1 MSESEFERLYQEFVR
16 KGGGTYTFD
25 GSAQTPAAYYDLTSL
40 TELSDSEIAQLEAA
54 QEQYN
59 RQAALNTISTELA
72 ANAFTNPFNLI
83 NQSGRNAYIYLS
95 TNPNFLLIE
104 ALNVAI
110 NGSANRQDIL
120 DYFISSGIGT
130 SFLSLPSLPLTA
142 SSMYDLVQSHTDSQ
156 VSNLVQTLQDVNSL
170 VNMSKQFGEQ
180 DSSCNMFNEL
190 MGLLSGS
197 FDGVFNYLEGITKPI
212 TDFINSVSSQISNI
226 TSLIQNGVSNL
237 VSQIT
242 NALSPVI
249 NTVKSAMNAVGDIVS
264 KATGFISDITN
275 QVAKEAAGLLNL
287 ASNLLEKAKALAI
300 AAASFDVCQLAVLMR
315 TGSNQLTSAL
325 SQFATPLSSPLPTVP
340 TSIDPRANPISVQSA
355 VSSARQSSLTA
366 MGVPQSPLRGA
377 VTLYNPIS
385 AYLTSALNKITEPL
399 NDAFSTIQS
408 VTGQVNVVKNALSN
422 FQSGGSVN
430 GISSDDSSI
439 PTGSPQMVKSKAFN
453 TYSSTYMNSLLKRK
467 TDLKNLRLEITNGT
481 SRTDVP
487 YTTAVKGQ
495 AKTIIESLALTESSI
510 SSMMTAHTKLLTYVS
525 IDGKRNQDIEDFAKE
540 EYETNVSPNT
550 VSLLSSSKRVYD
562 SSLSWWNS
570 VKI

>member
-1 MSESEFERLYQEFVR
+1 LIQ
-16 KGGGTYTFD
+16 
-25 GSAQTPAAYYDLTSL
+25 
-40 TELSDSEIAQLEAA
+40 
-54 QEQYN
+54 
-59 RQAALNTISTELA
+59 ALNS
-72 ANAFTNPFNLI
+72 
-83 NQSGRNAYIYLS
+83 
-95 TNPNFLLIE
+95 
-104 ALNVAI
+104 AI
-110 NGSANRQDIL
+110 NGSANKQEIL
-120 DYFISSGIGT
+120 DYFILSGIGT

-142 SSMYDLVQSHTDSQ
+142 NAMYDQVQSHTDSQ

-197 FDGVFNYLEGITKPI
+197 FDGMFKYLEGITKPI
-212 TDFINSVSSQISNI
+212 TNFINSVSSQISNI

-237 VSQIT
+237 VSQIKG
-242 NALSPVI
+242 ALSPVI
-249 NTVKSAMNAVGDIVS
+249 DKIKGAMGAVGDIVS
-264 KATGFISDITN
+264 KAKGFISDITN

-287 ASNLLEKAKALAI
+287 ASNLLDKAKALAI

-315 TGSNQLTSAL
+315 TGSSNLTSAL

-430 GISSDDSSI
+430 GISSDDSST
-439 PTGSPQMVKSKAFN
+439 PTGSPEMVKSKAFS

-467 TDLKNLRLEITNGT
+467 TDLKNLRLEITSGT

-495 AKTIIESLALTESSI
+495 AKTIIESLSLTESSI
-510 SSMMTAHTKLLTYVS
+510 SSMMAAHTKLLTYVS
-525 IDGKRNQDIEDFAKE
+525 IDGKRNQEIEDFAKE
-540 EYETNVSPNT
+540 EYDTNVSPNT

-562 SSLSWWNS
+562 SSSSWWNS